1 MKRRPP
7 NLPSKAKAK
16 AKDRAKAEA
25 NAPNEPPSRFAPKA
39 FLAATPATVQ
49 GLCEA
54 LAAEA
59 ARRFVLATN
68 TPWVAVATSIVAD
81 VRASGHDLVSL
92 DDTGDVRQWQAT
104 WYHPRGTF
112 SLSLSFRAPG
122 SVEVTWQTS
131 DATFVA
137 RA

>member
-1 MKRRPP
+1 MQRRPP
-7 NLPSKAKAK
+7 NRLPKAQAKAK
-16 AKDRAKAEA
+16 TKA
-25 NAPNEPPSRFAPKA
+25 PSEPPSRFAPKA

-49 GLCEA
+49 GLCEE

-59 ARRFVLATN
+59 ARRFVLLTG
-68 TPWVAVATSIVAD
+68 TPWVTVASAVVAE

-112 SLSLSFRAPG
+112 TLSLSFRAPG
-122 SVEVTWQTS
+122 SVEVIWQTN
-131 DATFVA
+131 DATFTA